1 MAIGYVSAIH
11 DIEVIQLTNFLILTI
26 FDPLTEIT
34 VLTLNDEQNSWSMGK
49 ALFIINRYYSLIATV
64 VSKKTS
70 DESLFND
77 DFRINHYAQQ
87 SSGPVRCFRYFH
99 WEGGGGLITCIIT
112 ETILLMRLYAM
123 YALDKRILSLMLVGF
138 VLSIASQGAVVGVAF
153 KDVRDTET
161 LLCVPLLPTFS
172 YSFWIP
178 RLAFET
184 VLCILALIRGF
195 QLQKDEIGDTDW
207 SGNDLMKM
215 LIRDSI
221 GYYIV
226 ADSLN
231 YTLNTQDVRYLSD
244 VLGGLDNK
252 SYANTAP
259 RLTLLEFPLEYRF
272 HFSIEE

>member
-11 DIEVIQLTNFLILTI
+11 DIEVIQLTNLAAG
-26 FDPLTEIT
+26 T
-34 VLTLNDEQNSWSMGK
+34 VIIYDHLLTLNDEFEHIWAWIISTKFVVNGK
-49 ALFIINRYYSLIATV
+49 GSVHNQSLLLTHRHGCNQQLRSTI
-64 VSKKTS
+64 
-70 DESLFND
+70 
-77 DFRINHYAQQ
+77 FR
-87 SSGPVRCFRYFH
+87 GFRYFH
-99 WEGGGGLITCIIT
+99 WEGGGGLITCVIT
-112 ETILLMRLYAM
+112 E
-123 YALDKRILSLMLVGF
+123 SF

-153 KDVRDTET
+153 KDVRAYKDTET

-195 QLQKDEIGDTDW
+195 QLQKDEIGDTHW

-226 ADSLN
+226 ADPLN
-231 YTLNTQDVRYLSD
+231 YTLNTQDVRHLFD

-252 SYANTAP
+252 P
-259 RLTLLEFPLEYRF
+259 
-272 HFSIEE
+272 IEE